1 MAGRGERTAP
11 DIVNHLQGTLVIGC
25 GFIGSNLVA
34 ALADRGEPFTVLTR
48 NRPPAEVTALIGE
61 GDLRLGDAA
70 DPAVVA
76 DAAAE
81 ASRIVF
87 CAGGLLPAAS
97 EQDPELDRRL
107 TLAPVE
113 STLTALEGRPEVILT
128 YLSSGGT
135 VYGEPVRVP
144 VRETDPTAPK
154 SAYGKLHL
162 ACEEMIA
169 AASRNSGLRARVL
182 RCATVYGEHQQP
194 DRGQG
199 AIVTFLHR
207 IENDEKIDL
216 FGGGSTVRDYVYVG
230 DLAQAIIETMDSAEG
245 PDLVNVGSGEGTS
258 LLEILRLAEAQV
270 GRQAKVTTNPE
281 RGFDV
286 HRIVLDPSRLREMT
300 SFAPTSLEE
309 GIARTHR
316 WLVSAAGEATA

>member
-1 MAGRGERTAP
+1 MSS
-11 DIVNHLQGTLVIGC
+11 TLVIGC

-34 ALADRGEPFTVLTR
+34 ALADRGETFTVLTR
-48 NRPPAEVTALIGE
+48 RPPPAEIAAAIGAA
-61 GDLRLGDAA
+61 GLWLGDAA
-70 DPAVVA
+70 DPKVVA
-76 DAAAE
+76 ASLAE
-81 ASRIVF
+81 ASRVVY

-97 EQDPELDRRL
+97 ERDPDLDRRL
-107 TLAPVE
+107 TLAPLE
-113 STLTALEGRPEVILT
+113 TTLKALERHPDVLLT

-135 VYGEPVRVP
+135 VYGEPIRIP
-144 VRETDPTAPK
+144 AHETDPAAPI
-154 SAYGKLHL
+154 SAYGRLHL

-169 AASRNSGLRARVL
+169 AARRNSGLRARVL

-207 IENDEKIDL
+207 IESGEQIDL

-230 DLAQAIIETMDSAEG
+230 DVAQAIIETMDSAEG

-270 GRQAKVTTNPE
+270 GRRAKVASHPE

-286 HRIVLDPSRLREMT
+286 HRIVLDPSRLRAIT
-300 SFAPTSLEE
+300 DFQPTSLED

-316 WLVSAAGEATA
+316 WLLGAAGPAA

>member
-1 MAGRGERTAP
+1 MVSRLES
-11 DIVNHLQGTLVIGC
+11 TLVIGC

-34 ALADRGEPFTVLTR
+34 GLAERGEPFAVLTR
-48 NRPPAEVTALIGE
+48 HQPPPQIAASIGE
-61 GDLRLGDAA
+61 GDLTLGDAG
-70 DPAVVA
+70 DPAAVAAAVA
-76 DAAAE
+76 DA
-81 ASRIVF
+81 SRVVF

-97 EQDPELDRRL
+97 ERDPELDRRL
-107 TLAPVE
+107 TLGPVE
-113 STLTALEGRPEVILT
+113 ATLKALEGRPEVILT

-144 VRETDPTAPK
+144 VKETDPTVPK
-154 SAYGKLHL
+154 SAYGRLHL

-169 AASRNSGLRARVL
+169 TARRNSGLRARVL

-207 IENDEKIDL
+207 IENGEQIDL

-230 DLAQAIIETMDSAEG
+230 DVAQAIIETMDSAEG
-245 PDLVNVGSGEGTS
+245 PDVVNVGSGEGTS

-270 GRQAKVTTNPE
+270 GREAKVATHPE

-286 HRIVLDPSRLREMT
+286 HRIVLDPSRLRELT
-300 SFAPTSLEE
+300 DFEPTPLKQ
-309 GIARTHR
+309 GIERTHR
-316 WLVSAAGEATA
+316 WLVGLAEETA